1 MPLTIRPVTDE
12 DRPAWEALFDGYASF
27 YKTTFTPQA
36 KAAVWAW
43 IFDMDEPY
51 WADLA
56 LLDGRPV
63 GLVQYQLMHRSLS
76 GAKVCYLSDLFTL
89 PTARSHGVGR
99 ALIDHVIDFAR
110 GRGIANV
117 RWLTQ
122 EFNYAGRKL
131 YDSYRPKSD
140 FILYSVPVEVEVGG
154 FTPPNPGGLFVP
166 K

>member
-1 MPLTIRPVTDE
+1 MTLTIRPVAAE
-12 DRPAWEALFDGYASF
+12 DRPVWEALFDGYAAF
-27 YKTTFTPQA
+27 YKTEVTAEA
-36 KAAVWAW
+36 KAAVWGW
-43 IFDMDEPY
+43 IHDPEEPY

-56 LLDGRPV
+56 VLDGVAV

-89 PTARSHGVGR
+89 QAARGKGAGR

-110 GRGIANV
+110 ENGISNV

-140 FILYSVPVEVEVGG
+140 FILYSVPVEG
-154 FTPPNPGGLFVP
+154 
-166 K
+166 